1 MIFLANLA
9 STLLMAGV
17 IWTVQVVH
25 YPLFARV
32 GEPGFAA
39 YEAEHASR
47 ITYVVGPL
55 MVVELA
61 TSVLLFWTRPAG
73 MPVAVVWLGIALV
86 ATVWVSTFLVQVP
99 LHAALSQG
107 FDGKA
112 HATLVVTNWVRTAA
126 WTARGA
132 LLIWTASRLLR

>member
-1 MIFLANLA
+1 VIFLTNLA

-17 IWTVQVVH
+17 IWIVQVVH

-32 GEPGFAA
+32 GASGFAA

-61 TSVLLFWTRPAG
+61 TSVLLLWARPAR
-73 MPVAVVWLGIALV
+73 MPVAAVLLGIALV

-99 LHAALSQG
+99 LHATLSRG

-132 LLIWTASRLLR
+132 LVIWTASRLLR